1 MKWKLKAAEYGDM
14 VRVKLGQVYH
24 YGIFVSENEV
34 IQFGPPP
41 AGRVLLKDSELEVC
55 VTDVYGFLCGGFM
68 EVGEAERKEKK
79 KRRSKEN
86 TVSAARARVGERG
99 YNILYNN
106 CEHFAYECALG
117 EKYCSQTEALRAAWR
132 SLPVLDV
139 YVAEIPETC
148 DFETVLPL
156 ARREEIAECSNEAV
170 KRQKYAVWKLFEYG
184 LKRTFGYAIDNLEFT
199 HSASG
204 KWMCNA
210 CEFSLSHS
218 GNVVA
223 VALSRKPVGVD
234 IEGVHA
240 VKAEL
245 AKKIL
250 TDEELAAYSV
260 LTENREEYLSRKW
273 TEKESLFKR
282 SGGKVFH
289 PSKIAVEGQN
299 LKTERITASDGE
311 YFLTVASDD
320 AQKFKLFS
328 NVNLSY

>member
-1 MKWKLKAAEYGDM
+1 MKWTLKAAEYGDM
-14 VRVKLGQVYH
+14 VRVKLGKVYH
-24 YGIFVSENEV
+24 YGIFADENEV

-41 AGRVLLKDSELEVC
+41 VNGARLKDSEIEVC

-68 EVGEAERKEKK
+68 EVAEPERKEKK
-79 KRRSKEN
+79 KRRSAEE
-86 TVSAARARVGERG
+86 TVSTARSRVGERG

-106 CEHFAYECALG
+106 CEHFAYECAFG
-117 EKYCSQTEALRAAWR
+117 EKYCSQTEALRAAWH
-132 SLPVLDV
+132 SLPILDV
-139 YVAEIPETC
+139 YVAPIPEAC
-148 DFETVLPL
+148 DFEAIVPK
-156 ARREEIAECSNEAV
+156 ARREEIAGCSNESV
-170 KRQKYAVWKLFEYG
+170 KRRKYAVWKLLEYG
-184 LKRTFGYAIDNLEFT
+184 LKRTFGHAIGNLEFT
-199 HSASG
+199 LSANG
-204 KWMCNA
+204 KWQCNA

-250 TDEELAAYSV
+250 TDDEFADYSALA
-260 LTENREEYLSRKW
+260 ENREEYLSRKW

-282 SGGKVFH
+282 AGGKAFH
-289 PSKIAVEGQN
+289 PSKIAVLGQS
-299 LKTERITASDGE
+299 LKTERIAAADGE

-320 AQKFKLFS
+320 IARFKFFPDVKLP
-328 NVNLSY
+328 

>member
-1 MKWKLKAAEYGDM
+1 MRWTLKAAEYGDM
-14 VRVKLGQVYH
+14 VRVKLGSVYH
-24 YGIFVSENEV
+24 YGIFVSESEV

-41 AGRVLLKDSELEVC
+41 AGRALLKDSELEVC
-55 VTDVYGFLCGGFM
+55 ATDVYGFLCGGFM
-68 EVGEAERKEKK
+68 EVAEAERKEKK
-79 KRRSKEN
+79 KRRSAEEI
-86 TVSAARARVGERG
+86 VASARARMGERG

-106 CEHFAYECALG
+106 CEHFAYECAFG
-117 EKYCSQTEALRAAWR
+117 EKYCSQTEALRAVWR

-139 YVAEIPETC
+139 YVAQIPEAC
-148 DFETVLPL
+148 DFKEVLPV
-156 ARREEIAECSNEAV
+156 ARREEIAECSNESV

-184 LKRTFGYAIDNLEFT
+184 LKRTFGYAIDKLELT
-199 HSASG
+199 RGANG
-204 KWMCNA
+204 KWQCNA

-234 IEGVHA
+234 IEGVYA

-250 TDEELAAYSV
+250 TEEELATYSA
-260 LTENREEYLSRKW
+260 LTGNREEYLSRKW

-282 SGGKVFH
+282 SGGKAFQ
-289 PSKIAVEGQN
+289 PSKIAVLGQS
-299 LKTERITASDGE
+299 LKTEKITAPDGE

-320 AQKFKLFS
+320 IAKFKFFS
-328 NVNLSY
+328 NVKLS